1 MRASERAE
9 LMDHNQLP
17 VKSIQGRKQTT
28 AYNSKSETHWNVGS
42 VQAKVPAQSDQSDIR
57 GYVSRRNH

>member
-1 MRASERAE
+1 MRAPEGAE

-28 AYNSKSETHWNVGS
+28 AYNSKAETHWNVGS
-42 VQAKVPAQSDQSDIR
+42 VLAKVPAQSDQSDIR
-57 GYVSRRNH
+57 GCGSRRNH